1 MVARLL
7 ALIHDAAGP
16 RGCDADWPGSVW
28 HVSFVAFLIAIW
40 QYEQTQQQRQRQ
52 QQQQLQLQTD
62 NAKMN
67 MRPLVI

>member
-28 HVSFVAFLIAIW
+28 HVSFVAFLIAI
-40 QYEQTQQQRQRQ
+40 
-52 QQQQLQLQTD
+52 
-62 NAKMN
+62 
-67 MRPLVI
+67 